1 MGKFSFLARVTF
13 AAMAAMCISCS
24 TSSDDDENGD
34 DIENLGAIER
44 ITIDASLMVYSPDID
59 EGEPQ
64 MMPYAGVIMLAKDNI
79 FKMTKKGKG
88 LHIEGS
94 GEVQK
99 ISSSGLTIKD
109 SECWVKIDID
119 DINGIPSG
127 KSTITHFEAGW
138 YVVADYVG
146 DEVTNDI
153 VIEAENLPAGSG
165 AGYSV
170 WENTEGNGLEI
181 KHLYDRYKYINEV
194 YSQYDID
201 AIFSLYDNPKN
212 RIAVYIVWE

>member
-1 MGKFSFLARVTF
+1 MRKIRLLSLAMM
-13 AAMAAMCISCS
+13 AAMAAMCISCEENS
-24 TSSDDDENGD
+24 DDENGE

-44 ITIDASLMVYSPDID
+44 ITIDASLMVYSPDLND
-59 EGEPQ
+59 GEPQ

-88 LHIEGS
+88 LHIEGV

-99 ISSSGLTIKD
+99 TSSAGLTTKN

-119 DINGIPSG
+119 NINGIPSG
-127 KSTITHFEAGW
+127 KSTVTHLEAGW

-165 AGYSV
+165 SSYSV
-170 WENTEGNGLEI
+170 WENTQGNGLEI
-181 KHLYDRYKYINEV
+181 NHLYCRYKYINQV
-194 YSQYDID
+194 YSKYDID
-201 AIFSLYDNPKN
+201 CAFTLYDNPSN